1 MKIPAAMRKAPCL
14 QQILETPPVVCTGQP
29 NKPERAAARAILTK
43 LRAGEPRRF
52 TARTYID
59 MIGRSHCREQVREG
73 LDLLVELHHL
83 AASSVSTF
91 RRGGR
96 PTTTYTAN
104 PRGLA

>member
-1 MKIPAAMRKAPCL
+1 
-14 QQILETPPVVCTGQP
+14 
-29 NKPERAAARAILTK
+29 
-43 LRAGEPRRF
+43 
-52 TARTYID
+52 
-59 MIGRSHCREQVREG
+59 VREG